1 MWGHLWGVPC
11 PWGEAGAHRAVHS
24 SHTTPQLSTSPFNV
38 TPQKDKD
45 PFRRP
50 APRWPHRYL
59 VVLGGW
65 LCPPGAEHP
74 QRSFPKQPC
83 GSSWGHCSARLRPSL
98 GTWVPVSGWVWHGET
113 WPPAPR
119 PQQGCHRG
127 AARAQ
132 GAAGSPQHGGCHT
145 VLGLAGWAL
154 SSLAWHRI
162 RPLSGN
168 ALGSV
173 PVTPSV
179 LARGP
184 GIVPGDAAE
193 QRVLALPGG
202 AGELEGER
210 QRRDRSTWGK
220 GCWAGAQGGGD
231 GPCTLFPAGGSPGSW
246 LCGGFGAG
254 RALGGP

>member
-1 MWGHLWGVPC
+1 MAGCVPRVLSTHSGPSLSSRVAPAGVTAQHGCVP
-11 PWGEAGAHRAVHS
+11 PWGLGS
-24 SHTTPQLSTSPFNV
+24 LSQGGFGMG
-38 TPQKDKD
+38 
-45 PFRRP
+45 RP
-50 APRWPHRYL
+50 GPLPLAPSR
-59 VVLGGW
+59 VATG
-65 LCPPGAEHP
+65 
-74 QRSFPKQPC
+74 
-83 GSSWGHCSARLRPSL
+83 
-98 GTWVPVSGWVWHGET
+98 
-113 WPPAPR
+113 
-119 PQQGCHRG
+119 G